1 MSNAIINSFLKWLG
15 RGLIGI
21 GFTGGALWLGSKWG
35 NACDKA
41 TAENRLVGEKN
52 ADRVGDYVSREALPQ
67 VANVIVTSAA
77 QEIGK
82 AMSSS
87 PQKS

>member
-1 MSNAIINSFLKWLG
+1 MSNGTINSFLKWLG
-15 RGLIGI
+15 RVCIWA
-21 GFTGGALWLGSKWG
+21 GFAGGGLWLGNKWG

-41 TAENRLVGEKN
+41 TTENRLVGEKN
-52 ADRVGDYVSREALPQ
+52 ADRVGDYVAKEALPQ
-67 VANVIVTSAA
+67 VADVIVASAV

-82 AMSSS
+82 AMRSP